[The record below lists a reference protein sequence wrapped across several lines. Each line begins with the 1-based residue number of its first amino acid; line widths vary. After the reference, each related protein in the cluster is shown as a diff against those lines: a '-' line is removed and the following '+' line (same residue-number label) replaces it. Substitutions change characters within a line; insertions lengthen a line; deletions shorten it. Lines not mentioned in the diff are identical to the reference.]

1 MRRVEDGIAY
11 FAGFAWAVSEAFA
24 PAVCSYRFEQG
35 DVLYR
40 TRAGYAPCEDRIE
53 PGLTAIQLRLPP
65 RSARSI
71 PSEFDG
77 DRRLANWQ
85 SEVEFELVDLARGRS
100 EIRTTTQG
108 RLLMTLWQG
117 DETWLDG
124 ARPEPRLPRS
134 ARDLGQALRDGS
146 LALAPPK
153 GRGRGCRFVF
163 VVDLSSEASRAK
175 SVAVEEALHSLGR
188 VTRNDRTPEAAG
200 DPGSEPFHP
209 TLVLRE
215 LVLRGVPAEAAEA
228 ALKRSLYGGAG
239 DAERFQIGRHGLLE
253 PLESDDAG

>member
-1 MRRVEDGIAY
+1 MGFEAGEVAFFD
-11 FAGFAWAVSEAFA
+11 GFAWAVSEAFA

-40 TRAGYAPCEDRIE
+40 TRGGYAPCVDRIE

-85 SEVEFELVDLARGRS
+85 SEAELEIVDLARGRS

-108 RLLMTLWQG
+108 RLLMLLWQG
-117 DETWLDG
+117 DESWLDP
-124 ARPEPRLPRS
+124 ARPEPGLPRS
-134 ARDLGQALRDGS
+134 ARDLAQSLRDGS
-146 LALAPPK
+146 LVLPPP
-153 GRGRGCRFVF
+153 GVGPGARFVF
-163 VVDLSSEASRAK
+163 VVDLSSDASRAK
-175 SVAVEEALHSLGR
+175 AISVEEALLVLGPVER
-188 VTRNDRTPEAAG
+188 TDRTPEPVGGA
-200 DPGSEPFHP
+200 DVEPFHP

-215 LVLRGVPAEAAEA
+215 LVLRDVPIAEAEA

-239 DAERFQIGRHGLLE
+239 DAERFQIGRHGV
-253 PLESDDAG
+253 LESLASVDAG